1 MATQTSSTERYVL
14 RIGNAGVK
22 LSEALIDTLLEEAES
37 RQVA

>member
-14 RIGNAGVK
+14 RIGNAGI
-22 LSEALIDTLLEEAES
+22 SETLIDTLLEEAES